1 MKPGAEGPVVVRQDA
16 VDDDHFI
23 CTCPQTNPVFFT
35 SCASVGGGGGGGG
48 AAGAGSGVSVR
59 GIWHWPHRSKE

>member
-23 CTCPQTNPVFFT
+23 CTCPQQTQCSSRAVLLLVVV
-35 SCASVGGGGGGGG
+35 AVVLVLVL
-48 AAGAGSGVSVR
+48 AVA
-59 GIWHWPHRSKE
+59 